1 MGRGHAARE
10 QGSTGGSRRYT
21 HGARANGGVHICLS
35 EALGPSSGGFARSE
49 AQKPCTPERLS
60 GSRPIQQRL
69 VYVEAGQSFSIQR
82 VKVLTPHVSRI
93 HCRLTRGRSLVRSQ
107 SGPQGQSHW
116 RAVRNKCTTSGV
128 WLMAEYVIA
137 RRSGRCHNCNDGRT
151 YWYRLVDLAKGNG
164 IRVDRPWEC
173 PNNHHE
179 TSVDERLQHPRAGN
193 RWRHSAPIRRAAP
206 VAVVKR
212 A

>member
-1 MGRGHAARE
+1 MFGFLKPSDRSSGLRSF
-10 QGSTGGSRRYT
+10 G
-21 HGARANGGVHICLS
+21 LS
-35 EALGPSSGGFARSE
+35 EAEHSGS
-49 AQKPCTPERLS
+49 LS
-60 GSRPIQQRL
+60 GSGPMQQRL
-69 VYVEAGQSFSIQR
+69 VCVEAGQTFSIQR
-82 VKVLTPHVSRI
+82 TEVLTPQVSSI
-93 HCRLTRGRSLVRSQ
+93 HCRLTRGRTLVRSQ

-179 TSVDERLQHPRAGN
+179 TSVDERLRHPRAGN

-206 VAVVKR
+206 VVKR